1 PVKNVDTSGATGSY
15 NTMQGDPFAN
25 TAVRQLALADNG
37 IFGQHLLNELRGGF
51 SFTRETSGYPLAS
64 KGADLIRQYGFTN
77 LPPTPASGGIPS
89 FEFSD
94 TFIPTGGAK
103 PRDVLSRTY
112 QISDAV
118 TWIRGGHTVKGGAD
132 VQRVEYK
139 DQVTFFN
146 GEDFGRYFFDGS
158 F

>member
-1 PVKNVDTSGATGSY
+1 PVRNAHPPGATGSY
-15 NTMQGDPFAN
+15 NRMQGAPFPN

-94 TFIPTGGAK
+94 TFITTGGAK

-112 QISDAV
+112 QFSDAI
-118 TWIRGGHTVKGGAD
+118 TWITGSHTIKSGAD
-132 VQRVEYK
+132 V
-139 DQVTFFN
+139 
-146 GEDFGRYFFDGS
+146 
-158 F
+158 